1 MTNALFDYF
10 DLSGFDTDENR
21 VHYIF
26 EQLPPKERRSLRTI
40 VELMPSVALEDYLSE
55 RLPESMM
62 AKLAQRISQDDR
74 YELQAQLEIW
84 AGLDGNS

>member
-26 EQLPPKERRSLRTI
+26 EQLPPKERRSLRTV
-40 VELMPSVALEDYLSE
+40 VELMPLVALEDYLSE

-84 AGLDGNS
+84 AGLDCNS